1 MALYGP
7 ILVATDFSAGA
18 AEALRQ
24 AHTLAAELR
33 TPLVV
38 GHVIPEAYR
47 VRVLFPHS
55 AGIDAA
61 TQRDLQ
67 AKAEEAAHVQ
77 IRTALGQDAEPLE
90 LRFESG
96 SPHAG
101 ILKLADQNGAALI
114 VIGPGATAQRVARSA
129 HRTVLVARPSPSGG
143 VVLGASDFSDPSLP
157 ALRLAAAEAE
167 RRQARLRLIHCLDID
182 ASAYLAAACAPGVL
196 VAPPFPDGAVKE
208 METEARERL
217 RTVGGDTGA
226 DLVVVQHSP
235 LSAITDEATRTPTS
249 LVVVGTHGR
258 SGLARLAL
266 GSVAE
271 TVMRN
276 APCSVLVVP
285 LHLTE

>member
-1 MALYGP
+1 MTLHGP

-24 AHTLAAELR
+24 GYTLAGELR

-38 GHVIPEAYR
+38 GHVVPEAYR
-47 VRVLFPHS
+47 VRVLFPHT

-61 TQRDLQ
+61 TQRDLR
-67 AKAEEAAHVQ
+67 AKAEDAAHEQ
-77 IRTALGQDAEPLE
+77 IRAVLGQTPEPLE

-101 ILKLADQNGAALI
+101 ILQLANQSGAALI

-129 HRTVLVARPSPSGG
+129 QRTVLVARVSPSGG
-143 VVLGASDFSDPSLP
+143 AVLGASDFSDQSLP
-157 ALRLAAAEAE
+157 ALRLAAAEAA

-182 ASAYLAAACAPGVL
+182 ATAYLAAAGAPGML
-196 VAPPFPDGAVKE
+196 VTAPFSDQAVKE
-208 METEARERL
+208 MEAAARDQL
-217 RTVGGDTGA
+217 RAVAGDTAA

-235 LSAITDEATRTPTS
+235 QSAIADEATRTPTS

-285 LHLTE
+285 LHLDQ